1 MWCCSNDDGDGLWW
15 SYEYPEY
22 KFFKNCEDLAM
33 RYKDNPRVIG
43 MDLRNE
49 LRKANGLEATWG
61 SDNPLT
67 DWLRAAKICGEKVL
81 KIAPH
86 WLILVAGLN
95 YQLDLTCVLKN
106 PLEFSV
112 KNKLVYSGHFYGF
125 SWPVASWALV
135 SYDSFK
141 KKMFNTQTFVRGLG
155 HPYLLGEFGNNQRD
169 IPWNYLIK
177 YLKETGI
184 DWTYWA
190 LDGFKCDP
198 DKD

>member
-1 MWCCSNDDGDGLWW
+1 
-15 SYEYPEY
+15 
-22 KFFKNCEDLAM
+22 
-33 RYKDNPRVIG
+33 

-61 SDNPLT
+61 TDNPLT

-86 WLILVAGLN
+86 WLILVGGLN
-95 YQLDLTCVLKN
+95 YQLDLTCVLNK

-155 HPYLLGEFGNNQRD
+155 HPYLLG
-169 IPWNYLIK
+169 
-177 YLKETGI
+177 
-184 DWTYWA
+184 
-190 LDGFKCDP
+190 
-198 DKD
+198 

>member
-49 LRKANGLEATWG
+49 LRKANGLEASWG
-61 SDNPLT
+61 SDIPLT

-95 YQLDLTCVLKN
+95 YQLDLTCVLKT